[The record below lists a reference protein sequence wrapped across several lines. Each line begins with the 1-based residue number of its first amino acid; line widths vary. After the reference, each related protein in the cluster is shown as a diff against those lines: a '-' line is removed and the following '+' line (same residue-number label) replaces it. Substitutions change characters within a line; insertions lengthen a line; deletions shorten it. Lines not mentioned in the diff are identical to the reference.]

1 MKRLD
6 FVRFIRTKSSMN
18 NQNKFTGLIRYT
30 QKVFGL
36 GALISEYDQRRPY
49 KQINDAKV
57 MFGIT
62 SGLGAGLTSLNE
74 LSAHTGVSRSVLEDF
89 LNLEGLGSRLRKF
102 VKAMIKRMKR
112 GKMINLEN
120 VGGKSLAAVDGVETF
135 RQRFTE
141 EEFRKAILSGAIDC
155 HCQVSVHRDAK
166 TDNIIAYES
175 YHRIVIICMISERG
189 PFPIAWAY
197 QQSDAYLVFKKWILN
212 GSKREDHPSVEG
224 SVEKRKQEGE
234 LTVFKALLTELKDS
248 NSNKLPFDI
257 IVGDELYDKAPII
270 EAVESFGAVLIAV
283 QKDERRSLRQEA
295 QDDFTTRQPDKLW
308 NEMKRKFEGWSEVF
322 IDQNLKKSDKS
333 IKFVRVLRRH
343 ENGTVVDNYFYCS
356 NKSWITPRLVEWCRH
371 YRWREENG
379 FNSWT
384 NEWCL
389 LKHVFHHSAAAC
401 DVMIG
406 FIFIAIISVVNY
418 QLGNLRRGGR
428 EFNQT
433 LKDFFRDVISGYK
446 NSGKTLHEHLLS
458 YLQAQH
464 PI

>member
-49 KQINDAKV
+49 KQVNDAKV
-57 MFGIT
+57 VFGIT

-89 LNLEGLGSRLRKF
+89 LKLEGLGSRLRKF

-135 RQRFTE
+135 RKRFSE
-141 EEFRKAILSGAIDC
+141 EDFQNAILSGAIDS
-155 HCQVSVHRDAK
+155 HCQVSVHHDPK
-166 TDNIIAYES
+166 THDIIAYET

-189 PFPIAWAY
+189 PFPVSWAY
-197 QQSDAYLVFKKWILN
+197 QQSAAYLVFKKWILN
-212 GSKREDHPSVEG
+212 GCIREDHPSVEG
-224 SVEKRKQEGE
+224 SVEKRKQEGDSMSMV
-234 LTVFKALLTELKDS
+234 LTA
-248 NSNKLPFDI
+248 N
-257 IVGDELYDKAPII
+257 
-270 EAVESFGAVLIAV
+270 
-283 QKDERRSLRQEA
+283 
-295 QDDFTTRQPDKLW
+295 TTRQPDKLW
-308 NEMKRKFEGWSEVF
+308 NEMKREFEGWSEVF
-322 IDQNLKKSDKS
+322 IDQHIKKADKN
-333 IKFVRVLRRH
+333 IKIVRVVRRH
-343 ENGTVVDNYFYCS
+343 GDGTVVDNYFYCS

-384 NEWCL
+384 NEWSL

-401 DVMIG
+401 DAMIG

-428 EFNQT
+428 KFKKT

-446 NSGKTLHEHLLS
+446 NSGKTLREHLLT

>member
-1 MKRLD
+1 
-6 FVRFIRTKSSMN
+6 MN
-18 NQNKFTGLIRYT
+18 NQIKFSGLIRYT

-36 GALISEYDQRRPY
+36 GALISEFDQRRPY
-49 KQINDAKV
+49 KQVNDAKV

-62 SGLGAGLTSLNE
+62 SGLGDGLTSLNE

-89 LNLEGLGSRLRKF
+89 LKLEGLGSRLRKF

-135 RQRFTE
+135 RKRFTE
-141 EEFRKAILSGAIDC
+141 EQFQNAILSGAIDR
-155 HCQVSVHRDAK
+155 HCQVSVHHDPK
-166 TDNIIAYES
+166 THDIIAYET
-175 YHRIVIICMISERG
+175 YRRIVIICLISERG
-189 PFPIAWAY
+189 PFPVAWAY

-212 GSKREDHPSVEG
+212 GCKREDHPSVEG

-234 LTVFKALLTELKDS
+234 LTVFKALLTELKDA

-257 IVGDELYDKAPII
+257 VVGDGLYDKAPII
-270 EAVESFGAVLIAV
+270 EAVESFGAVLITV

-295 QDDFTTRQPDKLW
+295 QDEFTTRPPDKLW
-308 NEMKRKFEGWSEVF
+308 NEMKREFEGWSEVF
-322 IDQNLKKSDKS
+322 IDQHIKKADKN
-333 IKFVRVLRRH
+333 IKIVRVVRRH
-343 ENGTVVDNYFYCS
+343 GDGTVVDNYFYCS
-356 NKSWITPRLVEWCRH
+356 NKSWITPKLVEWCRH

-384 NEWCL
+384 NEWSL

-401 DVMIG
+401 DAIIG

-428 EFNQT
+428 EFKKT

-446 NSGKTLHEHLLS
+446 NSGKTLREHLLT
-458 YLQAQH
+458 YMQAQH